1 MSPYLRRID
10 TLAIGDECFNFAA
23 RLANRFKVE
32 NASNQCLG
40 CSRALSG
47 PELWMQIIAS
57 NYTEMT
63 SYLVYEELVLKMHTI
78 MTYAIIAYK
87 HYTDVYNYSFCNLL
101 SAADLLVAPYLQG
114 APAII
119 GLRRQL

>member
-40 CSRALSG
+40 CAG
-47 PELWMQIIAS
+47 PYQAR
-57 NYTEMT
+57 
-63 SYLVYEELVLKMHTI
+63 SYGCK
-78 MTYAIIAYK
+78 
-87 HYTDVYNYSFCNLL
+87 
-101 SAADLLVAPYLQG
+101 
-114 APAII
+114 
-119 GLRRQL
+119 